1 MNRSHLSF
9 ALALCLLVPLPALAG
24 KGDPPA
30 PEDTGDTDPK
40 EEPKG
45 PKGEP
50 EEAPDREPEEEP
62 PAVAPAPPPPPVV
75 GFKKG
80 FFIASPDDAF
90 RLVLGGRIQVRFA
103 YENLDGSPR
112 TNEAAVYLPR
122 MRFKFGGHLFDKR
135 IKFKVQ
141 IDFAKGQV
149 SLKDAFVDLKGHE
162 MAIVRLGQFK
172 TPHSRQ
178 FLASSTKQ
186 HFVDR
191 AITHK
196 AFAIDR
202 DIGLMLQNDWKKSPF
217 EYAVGIFNGTGDVGT
232 WSGDVLVDPATG
244 EGELLS
250 AKASNVP
257 DLPNPLV
264 VLRVGGHTPGFDG
277 YSESDLGVSDFGIGI
292 GGGAYFDFD
301 ADNDDDGAM
310 GGNIDLA
317 LKVKGLSAVG
327 AFYLAAV
334 QDGAAPTDLALDE
347 VGGHVSVAYA
357 IASKVEPALRYA
369 AVTAIDGSGTTHEIL
384 GGLSVFFFKHNIK
397 WVTDGGAIVE
407 AASGSSAV
415 DARIRTQFQLDF

>member
-1 MNRSHLSF
+1 MNRPFVSLSL
-9 ALALCLLVPLPALAG
+9 ALALGLLAPLPASAG
-24 KGDPPA
+24 KGDPPPPA
-30 PEDTGDTDPK
+30 DTS
-40 EEPKG
+40 EP
-45 PKGEP
+45 
-50 EEAPDREPEEEP
+50 AEEP
-62 PAVAPAPPPPPVV
+62 PTAAPTPPPPPVV

-112 TNEAAVYLPR
+112 THEAAVYLPR
-122 MRFKFGGHLFDKR
+122 MRFKMSGHLFDKR
-135 IKFKVQ
+135 IKFKTQ

-149 SLKDAFVDLKGHE
+149 SLKDAFIDLKPDQW
-162 MAIVRLGQFK
+162 AIVRLGQFK
-172 TPHSRQ
+172 TPYSRQ
-178 FLASSTKQ
+178 FLISSTKQ

-196 AFAIDR
+196 AFAPDR
-202 DIGLMLQNDWKKSPF
+202 DIGLMLHNDWKKSPL
-217 EYAVGIFNGTGDVGT
+217 EYAVGIFNGTGESGS

-264 VLRVGGHTPGFDG
+264 VLRVGGHSPGFDG
-277 YSESDLGVSDFGIGI
+277 YSESDIGNSDFGFGV
-292 GGGAYFDFD
+292 GGGAYFAFD
-301 ADNDDDGAM
+301 ADDDDDGAL
-310 GGNIDLA
+310 GGNIDFA
-317 LKVKGLSAVG
+317 LKGKGLSTAG

-334 QDGAAPTDLALDE
+334 QDGAAPSDLRLDE
-347 VGGHVSVAYA
+347 VGGHISVAYA
-357 IASKVEPALRYA
+357 IASTVEPAVRYA
-369 AVTAIDGSGTTHEIL
+369 VVSAVDGSDTTHEIL

-397 WVTDGGAIVE
+397 WVVDGGAIVA